1 MEYCLIFC
9 LGLYLEKIPITNY
22 MNIEQKP
29 LPFSITATVSK
40 MNEDYLDYTYE
51 DPYAAQPERLRPGRI
66 NLPPKVPPKVSPKME
81 VPQNRIVKQ
90 QGTFYI
96 QFLVEKFVLIMPV
109 KISFI
114 IPVYLN

>member
-1 MEYCLIFC
+1 
-9 LGLYLEKIPITNY
+9 
-22 MNIEQKP
+22 
-29 LPFSITATVSK
+29 

-96 QFLVEKFVLIMPV
+96 QFHVERYGLIMSL
-109 KISFI
+109 KISFN
-114 IPVYLN
+114 YNYFMH

>member
-9 LGLYLEKIPITNY
+9 LRLYLEKIPITNY

-51 DPYAAQPERLRPGRI
+51 DPYAVQPERLRR
-66 NLPPKVPPKVSPKME
+66 
-81 VPQNRIVKQ
+81 
-90 QGTFYI
+90 
-96 QFLVEKFVLIMPV
+96 LIMSL
-109 KISFI
+109 KISFN
-114 IPVYLN
+114 YNYFMH